1 MKAKIGDFL
10 RLHPAPDRF
19 EELCCL
25 FALGDLAAEEIAF
38 MREHQKRC
46 QQCQDLV
53 SEFERIMVFDLPA
66 AAVLR
71 NENAE
76 TELTESLEERKM
88 LAKVLERAKENKGR
102 PRNQAPDMRHGSSL
116 LSIPWWEWARHRARP
131 ILAPAGWAVATLLLF
146 EMLGSNRRPA
156 HPVQPQAAVVTT
168 PQEAHSGEEM
178 RDRAMR
184 AETAR
189 DEATRKLKDSEARSH
204 RALTELARITEQYR
218 NLDSTYAELKNL
230 LTQEQA
236 QLSQRTSE
244 LELTRNHL
252 QQEAS
257 VRDTL
262 QGQLTAVLTQLEK
275 QRTEVAR
282 PQEVVDR
289 EPAAL
294 PVDDKAVDPGEAKEI
309 LGARD
314 PHIVD
319 VYDVDKSGKS
329 ARAYGRIYY
338 VNHHLLVFYA
348 FDLARAE
355 KSRMAAAFQAWGFR
369 QPHSTTAESLGLFYL
384 DNASLNRWTLRVSDP
399 QVLSRID
406 TLFVTVEPPGGS
418 RFPKGRRLLMASL
431 AGPANHP

>member
-1 MKAKIGDFL
+1 MKTKIGNFL
-10 RLHPAPDRF
+10 RLRSDPNKF

-25 FALGDLAAEEIAF
+25 FALGDLSAEEIAF
-38 MREHQKRC
+38 MREHQKQC
-46 QQCQDLV
+46 LQCQDLIRD
-53 SEFERIMVFDLPA
+53 FERMIIFDLPV

-71 NENAE
+71 NENVE
-76 TELTESLEERKM
+76 TEHAGSPEERKM
-88 LAKVLERAKENKGR
+88 LAKVLERAKENRDR
-102 PRNQAPDMRHGSSL
+102 PRNQAPATSPVSSL
-116 LSIPWWEWARHRARP
+116 LSISCWEWARHRARP
-131 ILAPAGWAVATLLLF
+131 ILLPAGWAVAALLLF
-146 EMLGSNRRPA
+146 GMFGWNRRTA
-156 HPVQPQAAVVTT
+156 HLVRPQAASVIA
-168 PQEAHSGEEM
+168 QEVPNAAELQE
-178 RDRAMR
+178 RALQ

-189 DEATRKLKDSEARSH
+189 DEVTRKLKDSEARSH
-204 RALTELARITEQYR
+204 RAFAELARITEQYR

-230 LTQEQA
+230 LTQEQT

-244 LELTRNHL
+244 LDLTRNNL
-252 QQEAS
+252 QQEVT

-262 QGQLTAVLTQLEK
+262 QGQLTAVLAQLEK

-282 PQEVVDR
+282 VQEVVDR
-289 EPAAL
+289 EPATL
-294 PVDDKAVDPGEAKEI
+294 PLDEKAVDPNEAKEI

-314 PHIVD
+314 LHIVD

-369 QPHSTTAESLGLFYL
+369 QPHSTTAENLGLFYL
-384 DNASLNRWTLRVSDP
+384 DNASLSRWTLRVSDP
-399 QVLSRID
+399 QILSRID

-418 RFPKGRRLLMASL
+418 RYPKGRRLLMASL

>member
-1 MKAKIGDFL
+1 MKTKIGDFL

-25 FALGDLAAEEIAF
+25 FAVGDLTAEEIAF
-38 MREHQKRC
+38 MQEHQKQC
-46 QQCQDLV
+46 QQCRQRV

-71 NENAE
+71 NENVE
-76 TELTESLEERKM
+76 TELTESPEEQKM
-88 LAKVLERAKENKGR
+88 LAKVLERAKENKDR
-102 PRNQAPDMRHGSSL
+102 ARNQAQGKNPGSPL
-116 LSIPWWEWARHRARP
+116 PSIPWWEWARHRARP
-131 ILAPAGWAVATLLLF
+131 ILGSAGWAVATLLLF
-146 EMLGSNRRPA
+146 GVFGSNRRTE
-156 HPVQPQAAVVTT
+156 HPVQPQAAYVAG
-168 PQEAHSGEEM
+168 PQETPNREEM
-178 RDRAMR
+178 RDRAAR

-189 DEATRKLKDSEARSH
+189 DEAIRKLKDSDARSH
-204 RALTELARITEQYR
+204 RTLTELARITEQYR

-236 QLSQRTSE
+236 QLSQRNSE
-244 LELTRNHL
+244 LELTRNNL
-252 QQEAS
+252 QREAS

-262 QGQLTAVLTQLEK
+262 QGQLTAVLAQLER

-282 PQEVVDR
+282 AQEVVDR
-289 EPAAL
+289 EPATL
-294 PVDDKAVDPGEAKEI
+294 PADEKAVDPSEAKEI

-314 PHIVD
+314 LHIVD

-329 ARAYGRIYY
+329 ARTYGRIYY

-369 QPHSTTAESLGLFYL
+369 QPHSTTAESLGMFYL
-384 DNASLNRWTLRVSDP
+384 DNAGLNRWTLRVSDP
-399 QVLSRID
+399 EVLSRID